1 MFIFLM
7 FICILLPV
15 FFFFYCSYLL
25 KQNASIP
32 SIILSFKDSYTQT
45 LLLHK
50 FSRFRILLWLIV
62 SLLSSIMI
70 YLVHLFPFIYS
81 IYPNTIF
88 LDAEVISTPAVGIV
102 SVFTLNFPLA
112 IVSSEWLFTHKL
124 SRSEKNIFYSKST
137 QDENLLTRPM
147 SMLVLT
153 FRDAIMKW
161 ICYILLILG
170 LGINFFYWT
179 DYTLYTETFI
189 SCRPHPFAQ
198 RITYLYSDVVAATK
212 RNNSEGANIYI
223 ELCDGRSLSLR
234 YANDNQI
241 EEILSL
247 AKISLK

>member
-7 FICILLPV
+7 HICILLPV

-25 KQNASIP
+25 KQNTSIP
-32 SIILSFKDSYTQT
+32 SIILSFKDSYAQT

-50 FSRFRILLWLIV
+50 YSRLRILLWLIV

-70 YLVHLFPFIYS
+70 YIIHFSSFIYS
-81 IYPNTIF
+81 IYPNFIF
-88 LDAEVISTPAVGIV
+88 LDTAVMSTPVVGIIL
-102 SVFTLNFPLA
+102 VFILNYPLA
-112 IVSSEWLFTHKL
+112 IVLSEWLFTHKL
-124 SRSEKNIFYSKST
+124 SCSEKSIFYSKIT
-137 QDENLLTRPM
+137 QDENHSTRFM
-147 SMLVLT
+147 SIPVLT
-153 FRDAIMKW
+153 FRDVRMKW

-170 LGINFFYWT
+170 IGINFLYWT

-212 RNNSEGANIYI
+212 RNNSEGASICI

-234 YANDNQI
+234 HANDNQI
-241 EEILSL
+241 GEILSL